1 MGALIPIALTV
12 APEIARWLFG
22 KSAEKTT
29 VAISKAIADTTGT
42 TDAEAATAVL
52 QQNPNIAAQ
61 LRMQLAQI
69 AAELEQASRMD
80 DLAEL
85 SATMRDMADARA
97 QMVILSSQKTVIA
110 WSAPI
115 MSAIILIAFIIVMSL
130 VLTSGV
136 PVGSETAANMLLGT
150 LAAMAT
156 SVVSYWVGSSAGSA
170 RKDERL
176 AQSVK

>member
-22 KSAEKTT
+22 DSAEKTT
-29 VAISKAIADTTGT
+29 VAVGKAITEATGT
-42 TDAEAATAVL
+42 ADAEAAMAVL
-52 QQNPNIAAQ
+52 QQNPSIE
-61 LRMQLAQI
+61 I
-69 AAELEQASRMD
+69 
-80 DLAEL
+80 
-85 SATMRDMADARA
+85 SATMRDVADARA
-97 QMVILSSQKTVIA
+97 QMVMLNSQKTAIA

-115 MSAIILIAFIIVMSL
+115 ISGIVLLTFVIVMAL
-130 VLTSGV
+130 VLTHGM
-136 PVGSETAANMLLGT
+136 PAGSETAANLLLCT

-176 AQSVK
+176 AQISK